1 MLWNLLASSYKKML
15 VKYVKYV
22 EYLLNMLNIP
32 NMSFI
37 HFMSLKLL
45 KTTQK
50 CLIFWNFLGVSINKV
65 LIKNSEFILH
75 SFFSLEVF
83 RNHPEMFAIFEFIK

>member
-15 VKYVKYV
+15 VKCVKYV

-45 KTTQK
+45 KTAQK

-65 LIKNSEFILH
+65 LIKNSKFILH